1 MEGIHEEGQV
11 CCYDFKVNLFSFLL
25 ICSVAVPLRSSAVRE
40 GGVVS
45 IVQGRLLG
53 LEVRDEE
60 GQVCCYD
67 FKVNLFSILLIWSV
81 AAPLRSSAV
90 KEDGVVGIVQGRVL
104 GLEVRDGLG
113 KLSYFDSI

>member
-1 MEGIHEEGQV
+1 MVDKPLPGCAEGCV
-11 CCYDFKVNLFSFLL
+11 LL
-25 ICSVAVPLRSSAVRE
+25 LLDDSVD
-40 GGVVS
+40 G
-45 IVQGRLLG
+45 IF
-53 LEVRDEE
+53 

-81 AAPLRSSAV
+81 AAPLRSSAM

>member
-1 MEGIHEEGQV
+1 M
-11 CCYDFKVNLFSFLL
+11 F
-25 ICSVAVPLRSSAVRE
+25 
-40 GGVVS
+40 
-45 IVQGRLLG
+45 G

>member
-1 MEGIHEEGQV
+1 MVDKPLPGCAEGCVLLLLDDSVDGIYGEGQV

-25 ICSVAVPLRSSAVRE
+25 ICAVAVPLRSSAVKE
-40 GGVVS
+40 GGVVG

-60 GQVCCYD
+60 GQD
-67 FKVNLFSILLIWSV
+67 
-81 AAPLRSSAV
+81 